1 MIRIKPNRNKTND
14 ILTTEI
20 RWELKKDIVFFLLFA
35 AIQNA
40 IIAFKNR
47 IPPGRNSYHSPQF

>member
-1 MIRIKPNRNKTND
+1 MMKINPNRNRTND

-20 RWELKKDIVFFLLFA
+20 RWELKKDTVFFLLFV

-47 IPPGRNSYHSPQF
+47 IPTGRNT